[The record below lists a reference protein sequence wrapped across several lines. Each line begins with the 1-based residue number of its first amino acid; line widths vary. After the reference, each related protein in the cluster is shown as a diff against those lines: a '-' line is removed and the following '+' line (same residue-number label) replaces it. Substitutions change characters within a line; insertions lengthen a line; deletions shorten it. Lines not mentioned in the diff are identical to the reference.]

1 MMFNPEF
8 SSRVWSKIVGLTD
21 SSPAI
26 WKGPKLSKRAIF
38 ASALSEIQTV
48 NFESPVINTPLL
60 YFVSLR

>member
-8 SSRVWSKIVGLTD
+8 SSRVWSKIVGLSD

-26 WKGPKLSKRAIF
+26 RKGPKLSKRAIF
-38 ASALSEIQTV
+38 AGALWEIQTV
-48 NFESPVINTPLL
+48 NLESPVINTPF